1 MADQVNPTGG
11 LAPGLSVALLL
22 AANTKP
28 AQDKTKAASVA
39 DTAVSTSEVF
49 SIPSDDKKGNDS
61 RTSSSPVPSSA
72 VEQLNS
78 YLQRSGTDLK
88 FKVDQA
94 TGRTVFKIVSQ
105 NNGEVLLQV
114 PSEEMLSMARKL
126 RELTEQMD
134 ASGVLLD
141 REG

>member
-11 LAPGLSVALLL
+11 LAPGLSLALLL
-22 AANTKP
+22 AANPKP
-28 AQDKTKAASVA
+28 AQDKTRAASVA
-39 DTAVSTSEVF
+39 DAPVSANETSAV
-49 SIPSDDKKGNDS
+49 PSAENAGDDS
-61 RTSSSPVPSSA
+61 TSSSNIPSNA
-72 VEQLNS
+72 VEQLNN

-88 FKVDQA
+88 FQVDQA
-94 TGRTVFKIVSQ
+94 TGRTVFKVVSQ
-105 NNGEVLLQV
+105 NSGEILLQV

-126 RELTEQMD
+126 RELTKQMD